1 MDNRQPPPYETV
13 VGYPKGAP
21 YPTGPVPGG
30 FFYPPGFLPSGA
42 PYPPG
47 PTSVDPYGQ
56 PVYPPGYQSPPLSG
70 DAPNQTETGF
80 SNVGFNDKSIR
91 HAFIRKPSFLL
102 LPRSVRTTCVSAR
115 LSVTPL
121 SGDAPNQTE
130 TGFSNVGFNDKSIRH
145 AFIRK
150 VYLILTAQLLVTAVF
165 ICVFLLERSVR
176 LWVQR
181 NSWFYYLSYATF
193 ICTYIALVCCPG
205 VRRRYPGN
213 FIALGIFTLAFSY
226 LTGTIASFYNTES
239 VLIAVAITAALCL
252 AISLFAIQT
261 RIDFTKCTALLFV
274 LSMVVLLTGL
284 ACIIVYAVTGS
295 NNRVWP
301 LITAL
306 VLQAVY
312 GGLGALLF
320 GLYLA
325 FDTQMIIG
333 GRKHELSPEEYISGA
348 LQLYMDIVNLFLM
361 ILSLFG
367 SRD

>member
-21 YPTGPVPGG
+21 YPTEPISGAAPYPTGPVPGG
-30 FFYPPGFLPSGA
+30 FFYPPGFLPRGA

-47 PTSVDPYGQ
+47 PTSGDPYGQ

-70 DAPNQTETGF
+70 DVPNQNETGF
-80 SNVGFNDKSIR
+80 SN
-91 HAFIRKPSFLL
+91 A
-102 LPRSVRTTCVSAR
+102 
-115 LSVTPL
+115 
-121 SGDAPNQTE
+121 
-130 TGFSNVGFNDKSIRH
+130 GFNDKSIRH

-226 LTGTIASFYNTES
+226 LTGTITSFYNTES

-295 NNRVWP
+295 NNRV
-301 LITAL
+301 
-306 VLQAVY
+306 LQAVY

-367 SRD
+367 NRD